1 MKPFVPENEAA
12 RLAALRSL
20 AILDTAPEEAF
31 DELTALAASVC
42 QAPMALISL
51 VDEDRQWFKSRL
63 GWSADATPRDASFCG
78 HTILGRDLLVVPDAA
93 ADPRF
98 ADSPLVTGHAGVR
111 FYAGAP
117 LVTPDGHALG
127 ALCVMDRRPR
137 ELTAEQAQALRTLGH
152 QVIALLQVRQNIA
165 ELTRITLERGIAEH
179 TLREERN
186 RLTVLL
192 ENLPVMVYGLDADG
206 RFCLWNR
213 ECERVLGYR
222 QAEILGHTR
231 RELFERMY
239 PDPEYRNRLLARIAG
254 NNYRDLETTST
265 AADGTVRICCWTNFS
280 GHVRVPGMPVWG
292 VGIDVTDRRRTE
304 DALREN
310 ERLMNSVLGQL
321 PGLAYRCLVDH
332 NWTVL
337 FARGNFRPIGG
348 IDAED
353 LAEGRIY
360 YGDILHPD
368 DADRCARNVAEALAR
383 REPYENEHRIFDREG
398 NVKWIL
404 ARGTGIFAEDG
415 TFRYLDGL
423 NIDITERKQVEEA
436 LRQANARLDLA
447 VRGSNVGIWENDLP
461 DGDFRD
467 GRVHCINIMEQLG
480 YPAPDGP
487 LPYEAVV
494 APIHPDDRARLER
507 SLRAYMAGQT
517 PEYEV
522 EFRARHADGTYRW
535 ILSRGVAV
543 RDAAGKPIRFAGTRI
558 DITQLKRIEEE
569 LRQAMEAAEAASRAK
584 SEFLA
589 NVSHE
594 IRTPMN
600 AVLGMTDLALDT
612 RLTDEQRNYLTIVN
626 SSANSLLNV
635 INDLLDFSKI
645 EAGKLELDHTDF
657 SLRGALNET
666 LRALA
671 LRAHKKGLE
680 LVCHVKADVPDGL
693 IGDAGRLRQVLLN
706 LVGNAIKFT
715 DEGEVVVRVQ
725 MSKDGMTNDQGMSK
739 DEAPMTKAGGP
750 GTASSYGLGDSSFF
764 GHSSFV
770 ILHFSVRDTGIGIP
784 REKQGTVFQAFEQ
797 GDNSTTRR
805 YGGTGLGLSIAS
817 RLARL
822 MGGDISVESEP
833 GHGSTFRFTARF
845 GRQADGAAAPP
856 SRPRVDLRGLRV
868 LIVDDNATNRLIL
881 EEWLRGWQTEPTAVG
896 DGLTA
901 LNTLWRAV
909 ALGRPYSLVLL
920 DGRMPGVDGLALAA
934 EISQSPQLA
943 DCRVILLTS
952 EDQPG
957 GLARRRELG
966 IAAVARK
973 PIQQEELLETAQRV
987 LSRTLPDGPPED
999 GLAAGDADGAA
1010 PAAESAPTRP
1020 LRVLVAED
1028 NDLNQQVVQHLL
1040 ARRGHAVRIAR
1051 DGREALTALDDDGF
1065 DLLLLDV
1072 HMPELDGFQVIEAL
1086 RRREQGTGRHLPVI
1100 ALTARSMKGDRE
1112 RCLRAGMDDYLGK
1125 PIRRKELFAAIDRV
1139 LAGRPPAEPAHE
1151 DPAPTTG
1158 LLDATTLLTACDATP
1173 DLLGRMIGI
1182 LRADA
1187 PAHLARVEAAVGAG
1201 NARELREAAHRLR
1214 GLLAAF
1220 SPAAA
1225 GAAAALEQAGA
1236 AGWLDGA
1243 AEQYAALAG
1252 MVRDLGPLLA
1262 GVSVEDLQSRTERCA
1277 SQGRAATERV
1287 PERRESD
1294 E

>member
-1 MKPFVPENEAA
+1 MKPPVPENEAA

-20 AILDTAPEEAF
+20 DVLDTAPEEAF

-51 VDEDRQWFKSRL
+51 VDEDRQWFKSKL
-63 GWSADATPRDASFCG
+63 GWDVEGTPRDSSFCG
-78 HTILGRDLLVVPDAA
+78 HTILGPDLLVVPDAT

-98 ADSPLVTGHAGVR
+98 ADNPLVTCSPGIR

-117 LVTPDGHALG
+117 LVTPDGRALG
-127 ALCVMDRRPR
+127 TLCVMDHRPR

-152 QVIALLQVRQNIA
+152 QVMALLRLRRNLA
-165 ELTRITLERGIAEH
+165 ELTRITRERGVAEH

-192 ENLPVMVYGLDADG
+192 EHLPVMVYGLDPDG

-222 QAEILGHTR
+222 QEEILGHTR
-231 RELFERMY
+231 LELFARMY
-239 PDPEYRNRLLARIAG
+239 PDPDYRTALLARIAG

-265 AADGTVRICCWTNFS
+265 AADGTVRICSWTNFS

-321 PGLAYRCLVDH
+321 PGLAYRCLVDR

-337 FARGNFRPIGG
+337 FAKGNFRPIGG

-353 LAEGRIY
+353 LAAGRIY

-368 DADRCARNVAEALAR
+368 DAERCARNVAEALAL

-398 NVKWIL
+398 HVKWIL
-404 ARGTGIFAEDG
+404 ARGRGIFADDG

-447 VRGSNVGIWENDLP
+447 VRGSNVGIWENDIP
-461 DGDFRD
+461 GGDFRA

-487 LPYEAVV
+487 VEFAAVV
-494 APIHPDDRARLER
+494 APIHPDDRPRVEKA
-507 SLRAYMAGQT
+507 LRAYLAGET
-517 PEYEV
+517 ADYEV
-522 EFRARHADGTYRW
+522 EFRARHADGSYRW

-543 RDAAGKPIRFAGTRI
+543 RDAGGKPIRVTGTRI
-558 DITQLKRIEEE
+558 DITHLKGIEEE
-569 LRQAMEAAEAASRAK
+569 LRQARDAAEAASRAK

-589 NVSHE
+589 KVSHE

-600 AVLGMTDLALDT
+600 AILGMTDLALDT
-612 RLTDEQRNYLTIVN
+612 RLSDEQRNYLTIVN
-626 SSANSLLNV
+626 SSANALLNV
-635 INDLLDFSKI
+635 INDLLDYSKI
-645 EAGKLELDHTDF
+645 EAGKLELDHADF
-657 SLRGALNET
+657 SLRGVLNET

-680 LVCHVKADVPDGL
+680 LVCHPSADVPDGL
-693 IGDAGRLRQVLLN
+693 VGDAGRLRQVLLN

-715 DEGEVVVRVQ
+715 EEGEVVVQVRTSDIERPTSNVQ
-725 MSKDGMTNDQGMSK
+725 RPTSHVERPTP
-739 DEAPMTKAGGP
+739 EAAAERWTLDVGRSMFDVSVP
-750 GTASSYGLGDSSFF
+750 S
-764 GHSSFV
+764 V
-770 ILHFSVRDTGIGIP
+770 ELHFSVRDTGIGIP
-784 REKQGTVFQAFEQ
+784 REKQETIFHAFEQ
-797 GDNSTTRR
+797 ADNSTTRR
-805 YGGTGLGLSIAS
+805 YGGTGLGLAIAS
-817 RLARL
+817 QLVAL
-822 MGGDISVESEP
+822 MGGGITVESEP
-833 GHGSTFRFTARF
+833 GGGSTFRFTTRF
-845 GRQADGAAAPP
+845 GLQPDADTVPP
-856 SRPRVDLRGLRV
+856 GRPPVDLRGLRV
-868 LIVDDNATNRLIL
+868 LVVDDNATNRLIL

-909 ALGRPYSLVLL
+909 ALGRPYSLALL
-920 DGRMPGVDGLALAA
+920 DGRMPGVDGLSLAA
-934 EISQSPQLA
+934 EISRSPQLA

-952 EDQPG
+952 EDHPG
-957 GLARRRELG
+957 GLARQRELG

-973 PIQQEELLETAQRV
+973 PIQQEELLDTVSRV
-987 LSRTLPDGPPED
+987 LSRSQPDEAPVDGVAGREPED
-999 GLAAGDADGAA
+999 ET
-1010 PAAESAPTRP
+1010 PAAEPACSRP
-1020 LRVLVAED
+1020 LRILVAED
-1028 NDLNQQVVQHLL
+1028 NELNQQVVQHLL
-1040 ARRGHAVRIAR
+1040 ARRGHTVQIAGN
-1051 DGREALTALDDDGF
+1051 GREALEALEAGGF

-1086 RRREQGTGRHLPVI
+1086 RRREQGTGRHLPVV

-1112 RCLRAGMDDYLGK
+1112 RCLQAGMDDYLGK

-1139 LAGRPPAEPAHE
+1139 LAGRPPAEQAEGGAAPA
-1151 DPAPTTG
+1151 DG
-1158 LLDATTLLTACDATP
+1158 LLDPVTLLTACDATP
-1173 DLLGRMIGI
+1173 ALLGQMIAI
-1182 LRADA
+1182 FQADA
-1187 PAHLARVEAAVGAG
+1187 PTHLARVEAAVGAG
-1201 NARELREAAHRLR
+1201 NAAELREAAHKLR
-1214 GLLAAF
+1214 GLAAAF

-1225 GAAAALEQAGA
+1225 EAAGVLEQAGA
-1236 AGWLDGA
+1236 AGRLDGA
-1243 AEQYAALAG
+1243 AELYATLAG
-1252 MVRDLGPLLA
+1252 MVRELGPLLA
-1262 GVSVEDLQSRTERCA
+1262 GLSVEELQSRLGQC
-1277 SQGRAATERV
+1277 GR
-1287 PERRESD
+1287 
-1294 E
+1294 